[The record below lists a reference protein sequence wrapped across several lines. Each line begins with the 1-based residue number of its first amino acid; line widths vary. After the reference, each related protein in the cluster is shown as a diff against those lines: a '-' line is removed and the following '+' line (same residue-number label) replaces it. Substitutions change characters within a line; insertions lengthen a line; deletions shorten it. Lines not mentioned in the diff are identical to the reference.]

1 MVRQKVIPL
10 KADMQ
15 LYAELEAE
23 VMIQGKKRN
32 RIINEALS
40 IYFDIVELNRALSHV
55 KHSPDDI
62 ERLFVKLRDYPNT
75 MYIYWYFDYVPGDF
89 LSYIETRRM
98 IKNII
103 RKYEVH
109 YNHRYIRNQADI

>member
-10 KADMQ
+10 KVDMH

-40 IYFDIVELNRALSHV
+40 IYFDIIDLNRALRHV
-55 KHSPDDI
+55 DHRPDDI
-62 ERLFVKLRDYPNT
+62 EALFVKLRDNPNT
-75 MYIYWYFDYVPGDF
+75 MNIYWHYDYVPGDF
-89 LSYIETRRM
+89 IQYKLSRRSDIE
-98 IKNII
+98 
-103 RKYEVH
+103 H
-109 YNHRYIRNQADI
+109 HSQA